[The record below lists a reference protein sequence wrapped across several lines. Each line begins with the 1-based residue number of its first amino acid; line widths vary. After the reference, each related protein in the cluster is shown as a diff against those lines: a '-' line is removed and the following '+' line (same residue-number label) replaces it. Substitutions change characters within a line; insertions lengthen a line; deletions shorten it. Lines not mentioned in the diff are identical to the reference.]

1 MHEDDR
7 DGNASFSV
15 RKWKEFSKCRCGDGF
30 LDAPTVVVNRTE
42 ARGPGGSH
50 C

>member
-15 RKWKEFSKCRCGDGF
+15 RKWEEFSKCRCGDVF
-30 LDAPTVVVNRTE
+30 LDTPMVVVNRTE
-42 ARGPGGSH
+42 AKGPGGSH